1 MQTRLVYYS
10 LSVSVD
16 VMERNINLNKILL
29 SYFFSEFNLSLGTIN
44 KSIAML
50 PVGEWTQIRIVYQV
64 DTQIKLEWIKIMP
77 GSIIVNTYSLTFFIR
92 ITWIVS

>member
-64 DTQIKLEWIKIMP
+64 DTQTKLEWIKIMP
-77 GSIIVNTYSLTFFIR
+77 GSILVNTYSLTFFIR

>member
-64 DTQIKLEWIKIMP
+64 DTQTKLEWIKIMP
-77 GSIIVNTYSLTFFIR
+77 GSIIVNTYSLTFFKR